1 MRRDSQI
8 TDSAIRRFKGETVFG
23 WENEPADER
32 PSELSGST
40 QYGALWA
47 PMTRPPASTLEV
59 ARPRPPQKRGGR
71 TNVWLA
77 TLLIV
82 TLAAGGLLGVV
93 RLLQARHPAAAVAG
107 TPPGAGR

>member
-32 PSELSGST
+32 PSALANST

-47 PMTRPPASTLEV
+47 PLTRPPASTLEV
-59 ARPRPPQKRGGR
+59 ARPRPPQKRGSR

-77 TLLIV
+77 VVLVL
-82 TLAAGGLLGVV
+82 TLAAGAIVGVV
-93 RLLQARHPAAAVAG
+93 RLLQARHPEAAAPAG
-107 TPPGAGR
+107 PPAAER

>member
-32 PSELSGST
+32 PSAHSEST

-47 PMTRPPASTLEV
+47 PLTRPQSAGLEV

-77 TLLIV
+77 VMLAV
-82 TLAAGGLLGVV
+82 ALAAGTIVGVV
-93 RLLQARHPAAAVAG
+93 RLLQARHPAAAAPAG
-107 TPPGAGR
+107 HPAAGR